1 MCGVTAVF
9 NMKSKHPRQPLISGL
24 AELHALQQK
33 SVADGKKIFGLVMQ
47 EVADA
52 KTLKGIVYQESLFQL
67 ILYVLDHRKEVTSRV
82 NQDKSAKQR
91 TVAATAAKAKVIDW
105 CNANPESARLPY
117 KNSVDL
123 AMKNTKISA
132 STSVRDYISEW
143 RKSNPKT

>member
-1 MCGVTAVF
+1 MTAVGS
-9 NMKSKHPRQPLISGL
+9 MKSNHPRQPLISGL

-33 SVADGKKIFGLVMQ
+33 SVADGKKIFDFVMQ

-52 KTLKGIVYQESLFQL
+52 NTLKGIVYQESLLQL

-91 TVAATAAKAKVIDW
+91 TVAATAAQAKVIEW
-105 CNANPESARLPY
+105 CNANPEDARLPY

-123 AMKNTKISA
+123 AMKDTKISA
-132 STSVRDYISEW
+132 STSVRNYISVW

>member
-1 MCGVTAVF
+1 MTAVGSL
-9 NMKSKHPRQPLISGL
+9 KSNHPRQPLISGL
-24 AELHALQQK
+24 AALHALQQK
-33 SVADGKKIFGLVMQ
+33 SVADGKKIFDLVMQ

-52 KTLKGIVYQESLFQL
+52 KTLEGIVYQESLLQL

-91 TVAATAAKAKVIDW
+91 TVAATAAQAKVIDW

-123 AMKNTKISA
+123 AQEDTKISA
-132 STSVRDYISEW
+132 STSVRNYISEW

>member
-1 MCGVTAVF
+1 
-9 NMKSKHPRQPLISGL
+9 MKGDQPRQPLISGL
-24 AELHALQQK
+24 AALHALHQK
-33 SVADGKKIFGLVMQ
+33 NVANGKKIFDLVTQ

-52 KTLKGIVYQESLFQL
+52 NSLKGIVYQESLLQL
-67 ILYVLDHRKEVTSRV
+67 IFYVLDHRKEVTSRV

-91 TVAATAAKAKVIDW
+91 TVAATAAQAKVIDW

-123 AMKNTKISA
+123 AMKDTKISA
-132 STSVRDYISEW
+132 STSVRNYISEW